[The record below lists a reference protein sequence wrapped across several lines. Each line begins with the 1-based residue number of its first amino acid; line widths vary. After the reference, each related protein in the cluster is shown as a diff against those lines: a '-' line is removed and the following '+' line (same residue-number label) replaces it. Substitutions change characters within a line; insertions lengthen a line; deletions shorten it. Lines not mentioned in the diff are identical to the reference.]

1 MLGQTAVPIVMTV
14 SRRVDY
20 KEIAFEQVFYNLLN
34 AFSLGALRNNE
45 MISCLFDSICS
56 LDNMANYFFSR

>member
-20 KEIAFEQVFYNLLN
+20 KEIAFEQVFYNILN
-34 AFSLGALRNNE
+34 AFSLGA
-45 MISCLFDSICS
+45 
-56 LDNMANYFFSR
+56 AQQ